1 MEFALV
7 FQVLE
12 MQAASNAV
20 LSLDIGP
27 ISTSQ
32 LQVIFPDQGASEV
45 AMVASQLGRSP
56 TSAITW
62 RCRTRQMGEFCTQ
75 WPWQLRTSLRLLR
88 IRLQDVLL
96 KASKL
101 DGEIGITVMRFRWTT
116 AISRVRNTTEAKSS
130 VPYSFCWALFLV
142 LGAASQSRETVFWL

>member
-12 MQAASNAV
+12 MQAASKAV

-56 TSAITW
+56 TSAIT
-62 RCRTRQMGEFCTQ
+62 
-75 WPWQLRTSLRLLR
+75 
-88 IRLQDVLL
+88 
-96 KASKL
+96 
-101 DGEIGITVMRFRWTT
+101 
-116 AISRVRNTTEAKSS
+116 
-130 VPYSFCWALFLV
+130 
-142 LGAASQSRETVFWL
+142 